1 MSQDTNNMGIN
12 KNNDQTDKEN
22 NTNNHSDS
30 NNTHDEKQSGIH
42 SSHRIETKKKIIF
55 GAVFF
60 ISIIIIVGV
69 MAANMLVTRT
79 IESKVATADSAVAD
93 SAYQSSLLSNGLA
106 IIAIAISV
114 WAGLNIANAIERR
127 ELDKFDDKLK
137 NSEDR
142 LEDRLKESEEK
153 LKKSEDRLEDRL
165 KESEEKLKK
174 VDEIEPIVKRNEKI
188 QNTLF
193 NMFQNELL
201 KTANDE
207 ATYWLYNQIIDPNK
221 VNIKD
226 IDSILSDLVVVEE
239 LFFQVYTTHTSVQ
252 KNDENTRNLSDQA
265 KAKITELLEKKSLPE
280 TIKTYLKY
288 REAEFE
294 FYCGYATNDSKI
306 KYSSFNNAADIYLN
320 LAVDFDVTIPKYD
333 EEKNDTIIVPKY
345 SGKLENKTLSM
356 YFLNSIGESYSRI
369 LLNLSS
375 KSEFYIKGTR
385 FSKDD
390 FIKIGKKGEF
400 YLQVCVNW
408 QDSFS
413 KREVYYRNLGCL
425 LERLDII
432 EDNQFGHFK
441 EIVDCYKKAFCAIV
455 DEDNTMY
462 YRAGS
467 VYHVLIQYLFK
478 YVNFKLRLTEKDSFE
493 RFNKGIKI
501 SKKDIEEAC
510 IYIKELFVLF
520 QFAQTEIPRKRLH
533 YSVEGLLYTIVI
545 SCKQHGIS
553 EIEKAC
559 NYNLEIC
566 IENVKHVYEALAF
579 TNPPETDKYYKE
591 LKKRLGILNIINE
604 GDNEKENV

>member
-1 MSQDTNNMGIN
+1 MADKQKSQNSVVANENNNQADKEIN
-12 KNNDQTDKEN
+12 TDKY
-22 NTNNHSDS
+22 SDS
-30 NNTHDEKQSGIH
+30 NSTHDEKQSDIQ
-42 SSHRIETKKKIIF
+42 SSYRIETKKKKIF

-60 ISIIIIVGV
+60 ISIIIIVGT
-69 MAANMLVTRT
+69 MAVNIFTTNSIA
-79 IESKVATADSAVAD
+79 SKVATADSAMAD

-127 ELDKFDDKLK
+127 ELDKFDDKL
-137 NSEDR
+137 R
-142 LEDRLKESEEK
+142 
-153 LKKSEDRLEDRL
+153 KSED
-165 KESEEKLKK
+165 KLKK

-226 IDSILSDLVVVEE
+226 IDSILSDLVVIEE

-252 KNDENTRNLSDQA
+252 KNDENTRNRSDQA
-265 KAKITELLEKKSLPE
+265 KAKITVLLEKKSLPE

-288 REAEFE
+288 RKAEFE

-306 KYSSFNNAADIYLN
+306 KYSSFNNAAKLYLE
-320 LAVDFDVTIPKYD
+320 LAEDFDVTIPKYD
-333 EEKNDTIIVPKY
+333 EEKNNTIIVPEY
-345 SGKLENKTLSM
+345 SGKPENKTLSM

-375 KSEFYIKGTR
+375 KSEFFINSTR

-390 FIKIGKKGEF
+390 FIKLGKKGEF
-400 YLQVCVNW
+400 YLQVCVSW
-408 QDSFS
+408 QDPFS
-413 KREVYYRNLGCL
+413 RREVYYRNLGCL

-432 EDNQFGHFK
+432 EDNNYGRSQN
-441 EIVDCYKKAFCAIV
+441 IIDCYTKAFLTII
-455 DEDNTMY
+455 DDDNTIY
-462 YRAGS
+462 YRVGS

-478 YVNFKLRLTEKDSFE
+478 YINFKLRLTENDSFE
-493 RFNKGIKI
+493 RFDKGIKI
-501 SKKDIEEAC
+501 SKRDIEEAC
-510 IYIKELFVLF
+510 TYMKQLFVLF

-559 NYNLEIC
+559 NCDLKIC
-566 IENVKHVYEALAF
+566 IENVKLVYEALSF
-579 TNPPETDKYYKE
+579 TNPPETDNYYNE

-604 GDNEKENV
+604 GDNKKENV

>member
-1 MSQDTNNMGIN
+1 MSSEQKPQNTNSVAAND
-12 KNNDQTDKEN
+12 KNNHANEEN
-22 NTNNHSDS
+22 NTDNHSDN
-30 NNTHDEKQSGIH
+30 NNTHDEKQSEIQ
-42 SSHRIETKKKIIF
+42 SSHRIETKKKMIF

-60 ISIIIIVGV
+60 ISIVIIVGA
-69 MAANMLVTRT
+69 MAANFFVSNSLAQ
-79 IESKVATADSAVAD
+79 KVATADSAMAD

-127 ELDKFDDKLK
+127 ELDKFDDKLRK
-137 NSEDR
+137 
-142 LEDRLKESEEK
+142 
-153 LKKSEDRLEDRL
+153 
-165 KESEEKLKK
+165 SEEKLKK

-221 VNIKD
+221 VNIRD
-226 IDSILSDLVVVEE
+226 IDSILSDLVVIEE

-252 KNDENTRNLSDQA
+252 KNDENTRNLSEQA
-265 KAKITELLEKKSLPE
+265 EAKITVVLEKKSLPE

-288 REAEFE
+288 RKAEFE
-294 FYCGYATNDSKI
+294 FYRGYATNDSKI
-306 KYSSFNNAADIYLN
+306 KYSSFNNAADLYLE
-320 LAVDFDVTIPKYD
+320 LAEDFDVTIPKYD
-333 EEKNDTIIVPKY
+333 KEKNDTIIVPKY
-345 SGKLENKTLSM
+345 SGKPENKTLSM

-375 KSEFYIKGTR
+375 KSEFSINGTR
-385 FSKDD
+385 FSKDN
-390 FIKIGKKGEF
+390 FIELGRKGEF
-400 YLQVCVNW
+400 YLQVCVSW
-408 QDSFS
+408 QDPFS
-413 KREVYYRNLGCL
+413 RREVYYRNLGCL
-425 LERLDII
+425 LERLDIV
-432 EDNQFGHFK
+432 EENKFGHFK
-441 EIVDCYKKAFCAIV
+441 KIVDCYTKAFLAII
-455 DEDNTMY
+455 DDDNTIY
-462 YRAGS
+462 YRVGS

-478 YVNFKLRLTEKDSFE
+478 YINFKLRLTGNDSFE

-510 IYIKELFVLF
+510 IYMKELFALF
-520 QFAQTEIPRKRLH
+520 KFAQTEIPRKRLH

-545 SCKQHGIS
+545 SCKQHRIS

-559 NYNLEIC
+559 NYDLEIC
-566 IENVKHVYEALAF
+566 IEKVKYIYEALSF
-579 TNPPETDKYYKE
+579 TNPPETDNYYNE

>member
-1 MSQDTNNMGIN
+1 MADKQKSQNSVVANENNNQADKEIN
-12 KNNDQTDKEN
+12 TDKY
-22 NTNNHSDS
+22 SDS
-30 NNTHDEKQSGIH
+30 NSTHDEKQSDIQ
-42 SSHRIETKKKIIF
+42 SSYRIETKKKKIF

-60 ISIIIIVGV
+60 ISIIIIVGT
-69 MAANMLVTRT
+69 MAVNIFTTNSIA
-79 IESKVATADSAVAD
+79 SKVATADSAMAD

-127 ELDKFDDKLK
+127 ELDKFDDKL
-137 NSEDR
+137 R
-142 LEDRLKESEEK
+142 
-153 LKKSEDRLEDRL
+153 KSED
-165 KESEEKLKK
+165 KLKK

-226 IDSILSDLVVVEE
+226 IDSILSDLVVIEE
-239 LFFQVYTTHTSVQ
+239 LFSQVYTTHTSVQ
-252 KNDENTRNLSDQA
+252 KNDENTRNRSDQA
-265 KAKITELLEKKSLPE
+265 KAKITVLLEKKSLPE

-288 REAEFE
+288 RKAEFE

-306 KYSSFNNAADIYLN
+306 KYSSFNNAAKLYLE
-320 LAVDFDVTIPKYD
+320 LAEDFDVTIPKYD
-333 EEKNDTIIVPKY
+333 EEKNNTIIVPEY
-345 SGKLENKTLSM
+345 SGKPENKTLSM

-375 KSEFYIKGTR
+375 KSEFFINSTR

-390 FIKIGKKGEF
+390 FIKLGKKGEF
-400 YLQVCVNW
+400 YLQVCVSW
-408 QDSFS
+408 QDPFS
-413 KREVYYRNLGCL
+413 RREVYYRNLGCL

-432 EDNQFGHFK
+432 EDNNYGRSQN
-441 EIVDCYKKAFCAIV
+441 IIDCYTKAFLTII
-455 DEDNTMY
+455 DDDNTIY
-462 YRAGS
+462 YRVGS

-478 YVNFKLRLTEKDSFE
+478 YINFKLRLTENDSFE
-493 RFNKGIKI
+493 RFDKGIKI
-501 SKKDIEEAC
+501 SKRDIEEAC
-510 IYIKELFVLF
+510 TYMKQLFVLF

-559 NYNLEIC
+559 NCDLKIC
-566 IENVKHVYEALAF
+566 IENVKLVYEALSF
-579 TNPPETDKYYKE
+579 TNPPETDNYYNE

-604 GDNEKENV
+604 GDNKKENV

>member
-1 MSQDTNNMGIN
+1 MTEEQKPQNANSVVANENNN
-12 KNNDQTDKEN
+12 KTDKEN
-22 NTNNHSDS
+22 NIDKHSDN
-30 NNTHDEKQSGIH
+30 NNTHDKKQSAIL

-55 GAVFF
+55 GIVFF
-60 ISIIIIVGV
+60 ISIIIIVGTMV
-69 MAANMLVTRT
+69 VNIFTTNSIA
-79 IESKVATADSAVAD
+79 SKVATADSAMAD
-93 SAYQSSLLSNGLA
+93 SAFQSSLLSNGLS

-137 NSEDR
+137 KS
-142 LEDRLKESEEK
+142 EDRLKESEDK
-153 LKKSEDRLEDRL
+153 L

-226 IDSILSDLVVVEE
+226 IDSILSDLVVIEE
-239 LFFQVYTTHTSVQ
+239 LFFQVYISHTSVQ
-252 KNDENTRNLSDQA
+252 KNDENTIELSKQA
-265 KAKITELLEKKSLPE
+265 NDLIEKLQKIETLPKV
-280 TIKTYLKY
+280 IKIYIKY
-288 REAEFE
+288 RKAEFE
-294 FYCGYATNDSKI
+294 FYCGYSTNDNLQ
-306 KYSSFNNAADIYLN
+306 KYLCFINAANQYKE
-320 LAVDFDVTIPKYD
+320 LAEDFGVTIPKYNR
-333 EEKNDTIIVPKY
+333 EKDNSIIIPDY
-345 SGKLENKTLSM
+345 LGEPGNKSLSM

-369 LLNLSS
+369 LLDLSS
-375 KSEFYIKGTR
+375 KTNFKVGEIELSQKNFIEFGL
-385 FSKDD
+385 
-390 FIKIGKKGEF
+390 KGEF
-400 YLQVCVNW
+400 YLKICVSW

-432 EDNQFGHFK
+432 EDNQFGHFN

-478 YVNFKLRLTEKDSFE
+478 YVNFKLILTEKDSFE

-501 SKKDIEEAC
+501 SKKDIKEAC

-520 QFAQTEIPRKRLH
+520 QFAQTDIPRKRLH

-545 SCKQHGIS
+545 SCKQHGIN

-559 NYNLEIC
+559 NYDSEIC
-566 IENVKHVYEALAF
+566 IENVKHVYEALSF

-591 LKKRLGILNIINE
+591 LKKRLAILNIINE
-604 GDNEKENV
+604 GDIKKENV